1 VKALTS
7 AAVMSP
13 AVRRAALALALLFA
27 APAPSP
33 GQGETLREAYQ
44 RASTSVVVIRARG
57 EEVGASGPVEFT
69 EIGSGV
75 LISPDGKVATAAH
88 VVQTLENITVEF
100 LGEEPVRAR
109 VIASEQWADISILQV
124 SVVPRDAT
132 VSKLADSDSFF
143 PGDPVFIVG
152 APYGLS
158 YSVSDGIISA
168 RWAPDTVTKDFPLAE
183 FFQTTAT
190 INTGNSGGPM
200 FSRAGELIGIV
211 SHNISKSGGSE
222 GLGFVVTSN
231 TVRSLLVERNR
242 GFFGFDAMLV
252 SGAIAQA
259 LNVPQGG
266 GFLVKKVVKDT
277 VASQIGLRGGDR
289 IAIVEGQKIVVG
301 GDILL
306 AVQRIPMTS
315 GADRAKVFKGLESLR
330 VGDDLRFTVLR
341 DDKMVE
347 LTMKWTGFPTQFVPV
362 K

>member
-1 VKALTS
+1 
-7 AAVMSP
+7 MSGD
-13 AVRRAALALALLFA
+13 ARRAVILALVLLFA
-27 APAPSP
+27 APAPSL
-33 GQGETLREAYQ
+33 GQGETLGEAYL
-44 RASTSVVVIRARG
+44 RVSTSVVVIRARG
-57 EEVGASGPVEFT
+57 EEVGDFGPVRFT

-75 LISPDGKVATAAH
+75 LISADGKVATAAH
-88 VVQTLENITVEF
+88 VVQTMEDITVEF
-100 LGEEPVRAR
+100 LGEEPVAAR

-124 SVVPRDAT
+124 SVVPRGAT
-132 VSKLADSDSFF
+132 VSKLADSD
-143 PGDPVFIVG
+143 PVLVGDPVFIVG

-158 YSVSDGIISA
+158 YSLSNGIISA

-200 FSRAGELIGIV
+200 FNREGELIGIV
-211 SHNISKSGGSE
+211 SHNITKSGGSE

-231 TVRSLLVERNR
+231 SVRSLLVERNR

-252 SGAIAQA
+252 SGAMAQA
-259 LNVPQGG
+259 LHLPQGG
-266 GFLVKKVVKDT
+266 GFLVKQVVKDT
-277 VASQIGLRGGDR
+277 VASQIGLKGGDR

-306 AVQRIPMTS
+306 AVQGIPMAT

-330 VGDDLRFTVLR
+330 VGDDLRFSVLR
-341 DDKMVE
+341 GDKIVE
-347 LTMKWTGFPTQFVPV
+347 LTMKWTGFPTQFAPM

>member
-1 VKALTS
+1 MMRKDG
-7 AAVMSP
+7 
-13 AVRRAALALALLFA
+13 RRVASLALVLLFA
-27 APAPSP
+27 SPSL
-33 GQGETLREAYQ
+33 GQGETLGEAYV
-44 RASTSVVVIRARG
+44 RVSTSVVVIRAHG
-57 EEVGASGPVEFT
+57 EEVGDFGPVGFT
-69 EIGSGV
+69 ETGSGV

-88 VVQTLENITVEF
+88 VVQTMEDITVEF
-100 LGEEPVRAR
+100 LGEEPVPAR

-124 SVVPRDAT
+124 SVVPRGAT
-132 VSKLADSDSFF
+132 VSKLADSDPVFV
-143 PGDPVFIVG
+143 GDPVFIVG

-158 YSVSDGIISA
+158 YSLSDGIISA

-200 FSRAGELIGIV
+200 FNRTGELIGIV

-231 TVRSLLVERNR
+231 SVRSLLVERNR

-252 SGAIAQA
+252 SGAMAEA
-259 LNVPQGG
+259 LKVPQAG
-266 GFLVKKVVKDT
+266 GFLVKQVVKDT
-277 VASQIGLRGGDR
+277 VASEIGLKGGNR
-289 IAIVEGQKIVVG
+289 IAIVDGQKIVVG

-306 AVQRIPMTS
+306 AVQGIPMAS

-330 VGDDLRFTVLR
+330 VGDELRFTVLR
-341 DDKMVE
+341 DEKIVE
-347 LTMKWTGFPTQFVPV
+347 LTMKWTGFPTKFLPPV